1 MTEYLSASVING
13 TLKAVPSK
21 SHAHRVLVAAA
32 LADAPCDVVC
42 PAVSEDITATVRCL
56 NALGADITR
65 TADGFRVLPVR
76 EVAKGATL
84 DCGESGTTLRFM
96 LPVSCALG
104 ADAKFVGGGRLPL
117 RPIGGLADTLEKHGV
132 KPENIF
138 VEYVPGTYELTFGAQ
153 RTAAHYRPDAVI
165 VLGCVIQGDT
175 PHFDY
180 VCQGVTEGTT
190 RLNATLDIPVI
201 FGVLTTNNKQ
211 QALDRA
217 GGKYGNKGDEAAV
230 TAIKM
235 AAFAARMK

>member
-1 MTEYLSASVING
+1 MATAYQNLSSCDNN
-13 TLKAVPSK
+13 TVPHSPLL
-21 SHAHRVLVAAA
+21 RVAI
-32 LADAPCDVVC
+32 VC
-42 PAVSEDITATVRCL
+42 AEW
-56 NALGADITR
+56 NADIT
-65 TADGFRVLPVR
+65 DKLL
-76 EVAKGATL
+76 EGA
-84 DCGESGTTLRFM
+84 CN
-96 LPVSCALG
+96 
-104 ADAKFVGGGRLPL
+104 
-117 RPIGGLADTLEKHGV
+117 TLEKHGV

-153 RTAAHYRPDAVI
+153 RMAAHYRPDAVI

-180 VCQGVTEGTT
+180 VRQGVTAGTT
-190 RLNATLDIPVI
+190 HLNATLETPVI
-201 FGVLTTNNKQ
+201 FGVLTTNDKQ